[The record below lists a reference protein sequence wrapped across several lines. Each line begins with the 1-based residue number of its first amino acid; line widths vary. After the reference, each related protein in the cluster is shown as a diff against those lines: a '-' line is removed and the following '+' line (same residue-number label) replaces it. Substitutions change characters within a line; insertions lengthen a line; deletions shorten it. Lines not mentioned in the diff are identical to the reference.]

1 MSSPEQPQPSYE
13 ELVGLVVE
21 LTSQLEWA
29 HGRIAELEARLG
41 RDSTNSS
48 QPPSADSIAAK
59 AKRRAD
65 RSSRERSKDRK
76 PGGQP
81 GRAGSGLAPTTE
93 PDRTETVSAPTECAG
108 CAAGLGE
115 AADAGTGWAQVWDI
129 PPIALEKVHYLL
141 PRRRCGCCG
150 KTTTAAPPFGAA
162 GTVAYGPNVNA
173 AAILLGV
180 EGNVPVE
187 RTAML
192 MESLLGAPVST
203 GFVARALARFAERL
217 QTAGFDEAM
226 KTALRAEDVLC
237 ADETP
242 TNVIHNDTDEQGE
255 PLPGSPHAV
264 TVRTPDARLVWY
276 APIGSRSKTA
286 LVGLGVL
293 AGYAGYLVRDDYAG
307 WHQFDAQLAGV
318 GQCAAHLIRHA
329 KGVLEL
335 HPTQQQWAGQVIT
348 VLCEA
353 AAAVTAARAEGRDH
367 LDPQLL
373 AELRRRYD
381 EAVSWGI
388 ATNRHRDWPKGNH
401 PGYNLATRLR
411 DKAEQV
417 WTFTRNLAVP
427 WTNNASEQALKGPKR
442 HQAVSGYWHTL
453 GTLAAYCRVRSYL
466 VSARGHNIR
475 AIDAIHNALT
485 GNPWLPTPATA

>member
-13 ELVGLVVE
+13 ELAGLVVD
-21 LTSQLEWA
+21 LTSRLERA
-29 HGRIAELEARLG
+29 HARIVELEARLG

-65 RSSRERSKDRK
+65 RSSRERSADRK

-81 GRAGSGLAPTTE
+81 GRTGSGLAPTTE
-93 PDRTETVSAPTECAG
+93 PDRRETVTAPTECAG
-108 CAAGLGE
+108 CAADLTE
-115 AADAGTGWAQVWDI
+115 AADAGTGWAQVWDL
-129 PPIALEKVHYLL
+129 PPINLEKVHYLL

-150 KTTTAAPPFGAA
+150 KITTAAPPFGAA
-162 GTVAYGPNVNA
+162 GNVVYGPNVNA
-173 AAILLGV
+173 AAILLGI

-192 MESLLGAPVST
+192 MEALLGAPVST
-203 GFVARALARFAERL
+203 GFVARAVARFAQRL
-217 QTAGFDEAM
+217 AGAGFDEAM
-226 KTALRAEDVLC
+226 KTALRAEEVLC
-237 ADETP
+237 GDETP
-242 TNVIHNDTDEQGE
+242 TNVLHKDTDAHGD
-255 PLPGSPHAV
+255 PVPGSPHAV

-286 LVGLGVL
+286 LKGLGVL
-293 AGYAGYLVRDDYAG
+293 EGYAGYLVRDDYAG
-307 WHQFDAQLAGV
+307 WHQFDPQLAGV
-318 GQCAAHLIRHA
+318 QQCAAHLIRHA

-335 HPTQQQWAGQVIT
+335 HPTQQQWAGQVID
-348 VLCEA
+348 VLREA
-353 AAAVTAARAEGRDH
+353 AAAVTAARTEDRDQ

-373 AELRRRYD
+373 AELRTRYD
-381 EAVSWGI
+381 HAVSWGI
-388 ATNRHRDWPKGNH
+388 TTNRHRDWARGNH

-427 WTNNASEQALKGPKR
+427 WTNNASEQALKSPKR

-453 GTLAAYCRVRSYL
+453 TTLGGYCRVRSYL
-466 VSARGHNIR
+466 ASARGHHIR
-475 AIDAIHNALT
+475 PIDAIHNVLT
-485 GNPWLPTPATA
+485 GNPWLPTPATV